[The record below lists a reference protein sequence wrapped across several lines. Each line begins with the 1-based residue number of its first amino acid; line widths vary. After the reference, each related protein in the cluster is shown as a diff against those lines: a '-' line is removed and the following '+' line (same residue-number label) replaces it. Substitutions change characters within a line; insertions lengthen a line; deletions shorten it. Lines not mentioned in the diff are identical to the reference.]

1 MRRLSDHNSFL
12 ILLALYFFLATFMLD
27 RYPRVWVDEPWESIT
42 ASTLIHEG
50 KLYNPLLENYS
61 GFDKILLQPRLLIN
75 GALAPVFALFGVGH
89 MQGRLASVLC
99 GALLLLAVY
108 LLTKEFF
115 SRRAS
120 LLAAWFTAIETMLF
134 ISYRTIRP
142 EIYLVTLETFSLMFF
157 LRGVRSDSRKFFF
170 WSGILAGVG
179 LWTHPNGI
187 LHVGAVVVLL
197 LVVYKVRAFT
207 SKNSWTFAAGAMAAA
222 VPYVAYVVFN
232 DAQNSFATFY
242 LQLDNRTSVLAAQ
255 NWFVTSFLGEWNRV
269 VEITQFPYRLPV
281 VLIFIAVWFLS
292 VRSKD
297 TATRYIALVVG
308 VHALLS
314 FLMIASKSV
323 VYASSILPMLCI
335 LIAVAVDR
343 ELGDS
348 FSVRQVMKN
357 AFDSHHLRQFLA
369 ILLILAIS
377 VNQLAG
383 DVRLLWRNKD
393 CSYSE
398 TVERLQSVIP
408 QKARVW
414 GSITFWFA
422 FQHQPMRSQYTY
434 LREVDTFRPEYMV
447 TGDTEVWG
455 KEFWR
460 PVREKADSLIG
471 QRGSLIAT
479 FPENCYGRLQVY
491 RMKW

>member
-1 MRRLSDHNSFL
+1 MRKISDHNSFL
-12 ILLALYFFLATFMLD
+12 ILLAFYFFLATFLLD
-27 RYPRVWVDEPWESIT
+27 RYQRVWVDEPWESIT

-50 KLYNPLLENYS
+50 KLYNPVLENYS
-61 GFDKILLQPRLLIN
+61 GFDKILLQPRLFIN

-89 MQGRLASVLC
+89 MQGRLASVVC

-108 LLTKEFF
+108 LLTKDSF
-115 SRRAS
+115 SKRIS
-120 LLAAWFTAIETMLF
+120 LLATWFTAIETMLF

-157 LRGVRSDSRKFFF
+157 LKGVRSNSGKFFF
-170 WSGILAGVG
+170 WSGLFAGIG

-187 LHVGAVVVLL
+187 LHVGAILALL
-197 LVVYKVRAFT
+197 LAAYKGKAFT
-207 SKNSWTFAAGAMAAA
+207 SKNSWVFAAAGIIA
-222 VPYVAYVVFN
+222 VIPYVAYVVFN

-242 LQLDNRTSVLAAQ
+242 LQLDNRTSALASQ
-255 NWFVTSFLGEWNRV
+255 NWFVTSFRGEWNRI
-269 VEITQFPYRLPV
+269 VEITQFPYRLPA
-281 VLIFIAVWFLS
+281 VLIFIGVWFLS

-297 TATRYIALVVG
+297 TATRYIALAVG

-314 FLMIASKSV
+314 FLMIANKTV

-335 LIAVAVDR
+335 LSAVAVDR

-348 FSVRQVMKN
+348 FSVTQVMKN
-357 AFDSHHLRQFLA
+357 AFDAQHLRQSLA
-369 ILLILAIS
+369 ILIILVFT

-383 DVRLLWRNKD
+383 DARLLWRNKD

-398 TVERLQSVIP
+398 TVQRLQSVIP
-408 QKARVW
+408 GNAKLW

-434 LREVDTFRPEYMV
+434 LREVEAFKPEYMI
-447 TGDTEVWG
+447 TGDAEVWG
-455 KEFWR
+455 KEFWK

-471 QRGSLIAT
+471 QRGSLVAT
-479 FPENCYGRLQVY
+479 LPENCYGHLRVY